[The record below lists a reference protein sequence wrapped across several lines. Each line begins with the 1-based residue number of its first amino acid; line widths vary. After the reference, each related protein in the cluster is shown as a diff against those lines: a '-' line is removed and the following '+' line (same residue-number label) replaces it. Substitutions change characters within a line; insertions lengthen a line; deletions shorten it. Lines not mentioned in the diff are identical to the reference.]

1 MRILLSQYETF
12 RSLYDKKKLTNRYK
26 TNGTDVR
33 FINSNLYLN
42 VSDIGIYLYY
52 KIYHISINK
61 KNNITVIFLTIIV
74 M

>member
-1 MRILLSQYETF
+1 MT
-12 RSLYDKKKLTNRYK
+12 KKLTNRYK

-61 KNNITVIFLTIIV
+61 KKQHNSYFFNNNSDVNNLKSTY
-74 M
+74 